1 MSTTSETDATP
12 AKPVTASR
20 LAVTLSP
27 EEIVDGEALRV
38 ALTASFREHAGDE
51 VAQRTAVLDLLKKT
65 MAEGRARIR
74 DALERGMKGVKT
86 AQNLS
91 YLQDVVI
98 QALYDYCRV
107 HAFPSAHHTEA
118 ENICI
123 VAVGGYGRGTLAPQS
138 DIDLLFVLPHKQTP
152 WGESVVEYMLYMLWD
167 LGLKVG
173 HATRSVA
180 DCIRLARE
188 DVTIRTTILEAR
200 YLWGHQPL
208 FDELTDAFWNELV
221 PGTGREFVKLK
232 LAERDDR
239 HARAGKSRYLV
250 EPNIKE
256 SKGGLRDL
264 HTLFWIGKYLYGVH
278 DPRELVEKGVFRQSE
293 MRTFMRAEEFLWA
306 VRCHLHFVT
315 GRAEDRLS
323 FDIQIEMARRLGYV
337 SHGGM
342 KDVERFMK
350 HYFLVA
356 KDVGDL
362 TRIFCATLED
372 QQRKAGPAASAADRL
387 RSRLEPFMQAVGLGA
402 RMRKGADP
410 LPPGFVL
417 DGSRINAGDEDLFRK
432 DPVNIIRLFHT
443 AEMTGTDIHPDAL
456 RLVRRSLKL
465 VDAALRKDEEANRL
479 FCEILISPHTPDIA
493 LRRMN
498 EAGVLGRFVLDFGRI
513 VALMQ
518 FNMYHHYTADEH
530 LIHAIHILSQI
541 EKGADADEHPL
552 ANELMQKVQ
561 SRKIIY
567 LAMFLHDIAKGRKED
582 HSIAGAKIARKLG
595 PRLGLTPAETDTVAW
610 LVLEHLIMSDVAQTR
625 DISDP
630 RTVKDFAD
638 KVQSPERLKLL
649 TILTT
654 ADIKAVGPGVWNGW
668 KAQLIQ
674 QLYDET
680 LPLLSGDHEA
690 PSRAARVGVARDAL
704 KQRISDLG
712 TATVESFAG
721 RMTDSYWLVV
731 DPDTQER
738 HARLMA
744 GADTS
749 HGDEAVLEIDVTPLP
764 DDDATEIS
772 VYALDHPGIFS
783 RIAGAVAM
791 TGANI
796 VDAKIFTTND
806 GMALDTFW
814 VQSDNSEVL
823 DDARRVQRLRELIDK
838 TLRGEAKPKEAIAR
852 ERKRTRRQQAFE
864 IEPQVLID
872 NSVSD
877 RFTVIEVNALDR
889 PGLLYDL
896 TRALFHLGLTITS
909 AHIATYGERIVDVFY
924 VKDVAGGKVVQDG
937 KKEAV
942 EDGLLAAINSA
953 LSPRPKDV
961 EERVQKRTERR
972 EAARETGQKARDART
987 KRLKGAAE

>member
-1 MSTTSETDATP
+1 MSK
-12 AKPVTASR
+12 AKKSARPSSSTV
-20 LAVTLSP
+20 VTLSP
-27 EEIVDGEALRV
+27 DKVVDGEALRV
-38 ALTASFREHAGDE
+38 ALTASFKEHAGSDME
-51 VAQRTAVLDLLKKT
+51 QRAAVLELLKTT
-65 MAEGRARIR
+65 MADGRAVIR
-74 DALERGMKGVKT
+74 EALEAGMKGITT
-86 AQNLS
+86 AQALC
-91 YLQDVVI
+91 YLQDVII

-138 DIDLLFVLPHKQTP
+138 DIDLLFLLPHKQTP

-173 HATRSVA
+173 HATRSVSE
-180 DCIRLARE
+180 CIRLSRE
-188 DVTIRTTILEAR
+188 DITIRTTILEAR
-200 YLWGHQPL
+200 YLWGHEPL
-208 FDELTDAFWNELV
+208 FDDLMDAFWNQLV

-232 LAERDDR
+232 LEERDER
-239 HARAGKSRYLV
+239 HARAGQSRYLV

-264 HTLFWIGKYLYGVH
+264 HTLFWIGKYLYGVQ
-278 DPRELVEKGVFRQSE
+278 DPRELVAKGVFRQSE
-293 MRTFMRAEEFLWA
+293 MRSFMRAEEFLWA

-315 GRAEDRLS
+315 GRPEDRLS

-337 SHGGM
+337 AHGGM

-372 QQRKAGPAASAADRL
+372 QQRKAAPAAGAANRL
-387 RSRLEPFMQAVGLGA
+387 RNRLAPLMEAVGFGA
-402 RMRKGADP
+402 KARRGADP

-417 DGSRINAGDEDLFRK
+417 DGARINAGTEDLFSG

-443 AEMTGTDIHPDAL
+443 AEMNGTHIHPDAL

-465 VDAALRKDEEANRL
+465 VDASLRKNDEANRL
-479 FCEILISPHTPDIA
+479 FCDILVSEHTPDIA

-530 LIHAIHILSQI
+530 LIHAIHILSGI
-541 EKGADADEHPL
+541 EKGVDADQHRL
-552 ANELMQKVQ
+552 ANDLMQKVQ
-561 SRKIIY
+561 SRKVIY
-567 LAMFLHDIAKGRKED
+567 LAMFLHDIAKGRPED
-582 HSIAGAKIARKLG
+582 HSIAGAKIAKKLG

-668 KAQLIQ
+668 KAQLIE

-680 LPLLSGDHEA
+680 LPLLSGKNQA
-690 PSRAARVGVARDAL
+690 PSRTNRVSAAQDAFRTRVADLGEDVVDAL
-704 KQRISDLG
+704 IARQ
-712 TATVESFAG
+712 
-721 RMTDSYWLVV
+721 TDSYWLVV

-738 HARLMA
+738 HARLIA
-744 GADTS
+744 AADES
-749 HGDEAVLEIDVTPLP
+749 DGSDAVLEIGVTPLP
-764 DDDATEIS
+764 DDEATEIT
-772 VYALDHPGIFS
+772 VFTPDHAGLFS
-783 RIAGAVAM
+783 RIAGAVDM

-796 VDAKIFTTND
+796 VDAKIFTTAD

-814 VQSDNSEVL
+814 VQSDNSKVVDE
-823 DDARRVQRLRELIDK
+823 ARRVERLKELIEK
-838 TLRGEAKPKEAIAR
+838 NLRGQTLPKDTIAR

-864 IEPQVLID
+864 IEPQVIID
-872 NSVSD
+872 NTASD
-877 RFTVIEVNALDR
+877 RFTLIEVNALDR
-889 PGLLYDL
+889 PGILYDL
-896 TRALFHLGLTITS
+896 TRALFHLNLTITS

-942 EDGLLAAINSA
+942 TSGLLSAINSR
-953 LSPRPKDV
+953 LSPRPEDV
-961 EERVQKRTERR
+961 EERVQKRQKRR
-972 EAARETGQKARDART
+972 EAARETGKKARAART